1 MQRGHGFTLVELVVV
16 LIVIGILAV
25 AVMPSMNG
33 LKGFNEAGFRD
44 SVKASIAFARKSAVA
59 QRRNVHVALAAN
71 TLTFTID
78 NDVPDGAGAGLHPR
92 TLILPSTSTYCGSGG
107 ASNTVCAP
115 SGIALTGTGAL
126 DFTPL
131 GQLSSGV
138 AATFTITGQS
148 SYSLTVEAETGYVH

>member
-1 MQRGHGFTLVELVVV
+1 MRGDHGFTLVELVVV

-25 AVMPSMNG
+25 AVVPSMTG

-44 SVKASIAFARKSAVA
+44 AVKASIAFARKSAVA

-71 TLTFTID
+71 ALTFTID

-92 TLILPSTSTYCGSGG
+92 SLILPSVSSSCGSGG
-107 ASNTVCAP
+107 ASNVVCAP
-115 SGIALTGTGAL
+115 SGITLTGTNAL

-131 GQLSSGV
+131 GQLLSGS
-138 AATFTITGQS
+138 AATLTIAGQS